1 MARLGSRPAGWVAA
15 PLASHCFNVY
25 VWHRFSNA
33 FWHGFGI
40 ILGPTFDHLS
50 IILPLIFGS
59 STLDGFGSNF
69 HGKLEPLN
77 HGKFNY
83 YVVRFEKSEK
93 SQVPNFN
100 TFCIRLYIDFCI
112 ICLSFYIFVG
122 TFVASN
128 FVCIF
133 GCVFTWIL
141 APKWHP
147 GGFQN
152 RPKNFKKLKNVVSR
166 TG

>member
-1 MARLGSRPAGWVAA
+1 MPGLDSRPAGWVAA
-15 PLASHCFNVY
+15 PLANHCFTVY
-25 VWHRFSNA
+25 VSHRFSNT

-50 IILPLIFGS
+50 IILRLIFGS

-83 YVVRFEKSEK
+83 YVVPFEKSEK

-100 TFCIRLYIDFCI
+100 TFCIRLYIGFRI
-112 ICLSFYIFVG
+112 ILGIVLH
-122 TFVASN
+122 
-128 FVCIF
+128 
-133 GCVFTWIL
+133 IL
-141 APKWHP
+141 
-147 GGFQN
+147 
-152 RPKNFKKLKNVVSR
+152 
-166 TG
+166 